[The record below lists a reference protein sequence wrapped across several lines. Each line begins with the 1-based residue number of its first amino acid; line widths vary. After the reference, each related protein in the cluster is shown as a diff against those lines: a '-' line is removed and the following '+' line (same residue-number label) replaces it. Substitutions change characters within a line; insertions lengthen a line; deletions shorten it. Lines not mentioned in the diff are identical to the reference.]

1 MEEKIAVADL
11 VKAALGVEEA
21 DVLLQLFGVFK
32 GICQLVDDVVLLVCQ
47 LVGVVGVDGREVAVQ
62 HGVDLAV

>member
-11 VKAALGVEEA
+11 VQPALGVEEA
-21 DVLLQLFGVFK
+21 DMALQFFGIFE
-32 GICQLVDDVVLLVCQ
+32 GIRQLVDDVVFLVCQ
-47 LVGVVGVDGREVAVQ
+47 FVGIGGIHRGEVAVQ